1 MSDATPLITSSR
13 HPWYNVEDFI
23 KHNLTY
29 LGGRQYIERYLEK
42 FDYRES
48 ADDFKKRKRM
58 TYNPGFAAEGL
69 DEIKNGIFQRM
80 GEITRSGGPASYMRC
95 IEGKDGGV
103 DLLSSSMNTFMG
115 QTVLPELL
123 KFGRTGV
130 LVDMPAYDPNSTLAA
145 FTTEPHPYLVSYKA
159 EDILNWRLMNFNNEM
174 LYTAVLL
181 KECRWKYNDAG
192 LPQSQQEVYRLLQL
206 LPEGGVRIR
215 FYEVYFDPQT
225 QKEAEKV
232 IEEYYLPKLK
242 RIPFIMLDLGKS
254 ILADVC
260 DYQSALLNLSSA
272 DLMYAIQSNFP
283 FYVEGYDP
291 KTENIFGRDGAP
303 QTGFDSDGNPVI
315 IEDAT
320 EESPAEVS
328 VGNLHG
334 RRYPIGAPQPE
345 FIHPSAEPLRVS
357 MEKQKAMQD
366 EIRRLLN
373 LSVQGIGLARQSA
386 EAQAAG
392 QQGLESGLSAIGIE
406 LESAEK
412 VIVTLWG
419 MYLEEKTDTAVVAYP
434 STYSLKTDE
443 QRNKEAKEIQELQG
457 AAPSRTFAKEIAK
470 RIVKALLDGKVSQTV
485 MDKMMNEIDSA
496 KYLTG
501 DFKAIASD
509 FEIGIVDSKTAA
521 EARGYDP
528 ELVEVAQAE
537 RVKRLA
543 DVAAAQMTDVG
554 AAQNAAR
561 GGEGE
566 DDAADE
572 KTVSQDSDKNPDGG
586 KKVRGDGS

>member
-13 HPWYNVEDFI
+13 HPWYNVEDLIRF
-23 KHNLTY
+23 NLTY
-29 LGGRQYIERYLEK
+29 LGGRQYIDRYLEK
-42 FDYRES
+42 FDHRE
-48 ADDFKKRKRM
+48 DDEDFKKRRRM

-80 GEITRSGGPASYMRC
+80 PEITRSGGPASYMKC
-95 IEGKDGGV
+95 VSGKDGGV

-123 KFGRTGV
+123 KFGRTGI
-130 LVDMPAYDPNSTLAA
+130 LVDMPAYEPDTTLAA
-145 FTTEPHPYLVSYKA
+145 FKTEPHPYLVSYKA
-159 EDILNWRLMNFNNEM
+159 ENILNWRLMNLDNEM
-174 LYTAVLL
+174 IYTAVLL
-181 KECRWKYNDAG
+181 KECRWEYNDAG
-192 LPQSQQEVYRLLQL
+192 LPSHQKDVFRLIQL
-206 LPEGGVRIR
+206 IPGGGVRIR
-215 FYEVYFDPQT
+215 FYEVYMDPQT
-225 QKEAEKV
+225 QKTAEKV
-232 IEEYYLPKLK
+232 VAEFLLPKLK

-254 ILADVC
+254 ILADVA
-260 DYQSALLNLSSA
+260 DYQSALLNLGSA
-272 DLMYAIQSNFP
+272 DLMYAILSNFP

-291 KTENIFGRDGAP
+291 KTENVFGREGAP

-315 IEDAT
+315 IEEAT
-320 EESPAEVS
+320 EENPAEVS

-334 RRYPIGAPQPE
+334 RRFPIGAPAPE

-357 MEKQKAMQD
+357 MELRKALQD

-412 VIVTLWG
+412 VVVALWG
-419 MYLEEKTDTAVVAYP
+419 MYVDESTEKAVVAYP
-434 STYSLKTDE
+434 STYSLKTDD

-457 AAPSRTFAKEIAK
+457 AAPSRTYAKEIAK
-470 RIVKALLDGKVSQTV
+470 RIVKKLLDGQVPQSTLEKIFS
-485 MDKMMNEIDSA
+485 EIDA
-496 KYLTG
+496 ANYLTG
-501 DFKAIASD
+501 DFQAIASD
-509 FEIGIVDSKTAA
+509 FEIGIVDSEVAA

-528 ELVEVAQAE
+528 KRVPIAQAE

-543 DVAAAQMTDVG
+543 DVAAAQMTNVG

-561 GGEGE
+561 GGEGGG
-566 DDAADE
+566 DAKGE
-572 KTVSQDSDKNPDGG
+572 KTVSQDSDKNPSGG